1 MKTKLT
7 LNLWVLV
14 FIGTAFFHIWR
25 GSVEDAYIF
34 GTASILMLSQV
45 MGFTNIGFKQKPHLS
60 IWVIAILVIAV
71 AAVLYLAPPH
81 SFWSAITLLA
91 LLPTGLALIFYV
103 DAKAHPSPSKQVLKA
118 RLSWGLWAFV
128 FAVIELIAFIGGFL
142 TSDDSSFPTISII
155 LDPVLETQLGRAVF
169 VALWL
174 MAGIYLLGVRKKR

>member
-1 MKTKLT
+1 MKTRLT

-45 MGFTNIGFKQKPHLS
+45 MGFTKFGFKRKPQLS

-71 AAVLYLAPPH
+71 AAVLYLSAPH
-81 SFWSAITLLA
+81 SIANALTLLA
-91 LLPTGLALIFYV
+91 LLPAGIALIFYV
-103 DAKAHPSPSKQVLKA
+103 DAKQHPAPTIQVRRA
-118 RLSWGLWAFV
+118 RLSWGLWAFM
-128 FAVIELIAFIGGFL
+128 FAVIELVAFIGGFL
-142 TSDDSSFPTISII
+142 TNDDDTFPTISII

-174 MAGIYLLGVRKKR
+174 MAGIFLLGVRKRR

>member
-1 MKTKLT
+1 VKTKLT

-60 IWVIAILVIAV
+60 IWVIALLVFAV

-91 LLPTGLALIFYV
+91 MLTKRPTR
-103 DAKAHPSPSKQVLKA
+103 AHRSRFLK
-118 RLSWGLWAFV
+118 LV
-128 FAVIELIAFIGGFL
+128 
-142 TSDDSSFPTISII
+142 
-155 LDPVLETQLGRAVF
+155 
-169 VALWL
+169 
-174 MAGIYLLGVRKKR
+174 